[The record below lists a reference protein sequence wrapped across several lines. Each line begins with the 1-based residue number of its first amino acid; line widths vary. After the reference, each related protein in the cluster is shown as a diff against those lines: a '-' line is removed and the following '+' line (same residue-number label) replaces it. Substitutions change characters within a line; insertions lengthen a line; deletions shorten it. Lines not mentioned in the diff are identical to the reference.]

1 MITQYRAIIFD
12 LDGTLTAEKVIWSVA
27 VRSAIGSNASALRLS
42 PAQAELLPVIYA
54 EVSDAAWAAY
64 STALAHFASTE
75 QIRIHLW
82 TKALEQAGVTAEPS
96 AVARLVSD
104 FAVTQLNLLCPDL
117 TLTSLLTRLS
127 STHRLAIC
135 TNGRYRDQVAKL
147 KRLGVLE
154 LFSHVVCGVDLGIRK
169 PDPRIFR
176 AAAARL
182 GCDTTECLF
191 VGDDLALDIV
201 PARAVGMG
209 VVWITDGNAA
219 DGATVVYP
227 TVPAALADLLGHP

>member
-1 MITQYRAIIFD
+1 LIDQYRAIIFD
-12 LDGTLTAEKVIWSVA
+12 LDGTLTEEKVIWSVA
-27 VRSAIGSNASALRLS
+27 VRSAIKSNALALKLS
-42 PAQAELLPVIYA
+42 PAQAELLPTSYA

-64 STALAHFASTE
+64 TTALAHFASTE

-82 TKALEQAGVTAEPS
+82 TKALAQVGVTAEPS

-104 FAVTQLNLLCPDL
+104 FAVAQLNLLCPDS

-127 STHRLAIC
+127 LTHRLGVC
-135 TNGRYRDQVAKL
+135 TNGRYCDQVVKL

-154 LFSHVVCGVDLGIRK
+154 LFSRVVCGVDLGMRK

-176 AAAARL
+176 AAAAGL
-182 GCDTTECLF
+182 GCDPTECVF
-191 VGDDLALDIV
+191 VGNDLALDIV

-209 VVWITDGNAA
+209 VVWITDGGAT

-227 TVPAALADLLGHP
+227 TVSAALADLLGDQ